1 MSKKA
6 KHEED
11 TVQLKTSEKIK
22 ILCGRRNIT
31 LSQLAEKLETSVQN
45 LSNKLVRDN
54 FSEKELQQ
62 IAKAL
67 ECKYESIFIFD
78 DGEKI

>member
-1 MSKKA
+1 MNKKA

-11 TVQLKTSEKIK
+11 TVQLSAGEKIK

-31 LSQLAEKLETSVQN
+31 LSQLAEKLGTSVQN
-45 LSNKLVRDN
+45 ISNKLARDN

-67 ECKYESIFIFD
+67 ECKYETVFILD

>member
-1 MSKKA
+1 M
-6 KHEED
+6 
-11 TVQLKTSEKIK
+11 QLSAGEKIK

-31 LSQLAEKLETSVQN
+31 FSQLAEKLGTSVQN
-45 LSNKLVRDN
+45 ISNKLARDN

-67 ECKYESIFIFD
+67 ECKYETVFILD
-78 DGEKI
+78 DDEKI

>member
-1 MSKKA
+1 MR
-6 KHEED
+6 ED
-11 TVQLKTSEKIK
+11 KVQLKTSEKIK

-45 LSNKLVRDN
+45 LSNKLARDN
-54 FSEKELQQ
+54 FSERELQQ
-62 IAKAL
+62 IAKVL
-67 ECKYESIFIFD
+67 ECKYESVFIFD